1 MPEGTAAIVQPTSAE
16 PPAGAV
22 SSQAVGSRASL
33 KANKRWA
40 AKEEAKATTE
50 EAKAT
55 TEEAKAAKPQAKKR
69 KESEAKREAKALE
82 QEVKQAA
89 GSFNDF
95 RSLQLPLIEE
105 ELPYL
110 KGNGSGVVAE
120 VSRRWKEHKA
130 QLATSIAAKRQKTC
144 QSA

>member
-40 AKEEAKATTE
+40 AKE